1 MTVFNS
7 TFIKMRFSTLI
18 KSHHWLSVEM
28 TLLRLYPD
36 QKESFDGYRDVFDRL
51 QLMEPA
57 MDDMLLVLSE
67 HPCDIDEENDFYD
80 TYVDVS
86 GRKLVPEPDSLTD
99 SYALEFVKWEN
110 WLGME
115 LAPETIDN
123 FNELEIIAHCL
134 YEMTF
139 CGYDQEDIQ
148 AQLTSLKS
156 TVEDYQNLSDDE
168 KNQETIS
175 LEDFLKELDEN
186 SDDQEESNALD

>member
-1 MTVFNS
+1 M
-7 TFIKMRFSTLI
+7 KFSTLI

-28 TLLRLYPD
+28 TLLSLYPD
-36 QKESFDGYRDVFDRL
+36 QKESIDAYRIVFERL
-51 QLMEPA
+51 RLLEPVN
-57 MDDMLLVLSE
+57 DDMLIVLTE
-67 HPCDIDEENDFYD
+67 CAGEIDDEDGSAS

-115 LAPETIDN
+115 LATETIEN
-123 FNELEIIAHCL
+123 FTELEIIAHCL

-139 CGYDQEDIQ
+139 CGYDQEEIQ
-148 AQLTSLKS
+148 AQLSSLKS
-156 TVEDYQNLSDDE
+156 TMEDYQNLTEEE

-175 LEDFLKELDEN
+175 LQDFLKELDEN
-186 SDDQEESNALD
+186 NDDEAGSNAID

>member
-1 MTVFNS
+1 
-7 TFIKMRFSTLI
+7 
-18 KSHHWLSVEM
+18 M
-28 TLLRLYPD
+28 TLLNLYPD
-36 QKESFDGYRDVFDRL
+36 QKESIDAYRIVFERL
-51 QLMEPA
+51 QILEPVN
-57 MDDMLLVLSE
+57 DDMLIVLKECAS
-67 HPCDIDEENDFYD
+67 DIDEEDD
-80 TYVDVS
+80 SASTYVDVS
-86 GRKLVPEPDSLTD
+86 GRKLIPDPGSLTD
-99 SYALEFVKWEN
+99 SYALEFDKWEN

-115 LAPETIDN
+115 LAPETINN